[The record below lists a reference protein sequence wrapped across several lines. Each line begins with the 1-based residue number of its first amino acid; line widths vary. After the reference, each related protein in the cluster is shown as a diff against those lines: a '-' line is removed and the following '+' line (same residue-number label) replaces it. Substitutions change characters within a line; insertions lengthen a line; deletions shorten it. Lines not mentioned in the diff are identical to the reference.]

1 MQPTIESETS
11 GAQPVYR
18 IGGEWTVDHAEA
30 CLGATDAIQ
39 VAAGQ
44 SAVIHCGGLHHID
57 ITGAWM
63 LDRKIDALRQ
73 AGATITLEGFRP
85 EHFRFI
91 EHVDALFHHTGQV
104 LEREE
109 LPRPKPYLPLT
120 LLRDYAEMFI
130 DSLTF
135 TGWCLVV
142 FGRTLINPSRFRFR
156 AFIKQCEAAAVR
168 ATPIIGL
175 ISFLI
180 AIVTAYQGAA
190 QLKRFGAEIFSIN
203 LVTISVL
210 REMGVLLTA
219 IMLAG
224 RSGSAFAAEIGTM
237 KLNEEIDALKTTGL
251 DPMEVLVLPRILA
264 LVVMTPLLT
273 FFADMMGLLGSGALT
288 VATTDS
294 NWMLYL
300 SQLSTAVRMPDFW
313 IGLSKAPVFGL
324 LIGITGCFH
333 GMAVTNSAESVGKE
347 TTNAVVHAIFLVM
360 AADAIFSIVFTMIDL

>member
-1 MQPTIESETS
+1 MEPSIRSEHKKGRQVFLIE
-11 GAQPVYR
+11 
-18 IGGEWTVDHAEA
+18 GEWTIDHADA
-30 CLGATDAIQ
+30 CLAATEAIT
-39 VAAGQ
+39 AGGP
-44 SAVIHCGGLHHID
+44 AVIHCSGLTHID
-57 ITGAWM
+57 ITGAWL
-63 LDRKIDALRQ
+63 LDRRIDTLRQ
-73 AGATITLEGFRP
+73 SGINITLEGFKP

-91 EHVDALFHHTGQV
+91 EHVDALFHHTEQA

-109 LPRPKPYLPLT
+109 PSKKPYRPGD
-120 LLRDYAEMFI
+120 LLRYYAKYTADALSFLG
-130 DSLTF
+130 LT
-135 TGWCLVV
+135 WVV
-142 FGRTLINPSRFRFR
+142 IGRTLARPERFRWR

-168 ATPIIGL
+168 AAPIVGL

-264 LVVMTPLLT
+264 LVAMMPLLT
-273 FFADMMGLLGSGALT
+273 FLADIMGMVGAGVLNVLTTGNNWLLYYSR
-288 VATTDS
+288 
-294 NWMLYL
+294 
-300 SQLSTAVRMPDFW
+300 LSTAIRMNDFW
-313 IGLSKAPVFGL
+313 IGMSKAPVFGL
-324 LIGITGCFH
+324 LIGVTGCFH
-333 GMAVTNSAESVGKE
+333 GMAVANSAESVGKE
-347 TTNAVVHAIFLVM
+347 TTGAVVHAIFLVM
-360 AADAIFSIVFTMIDL
+360 MADAIFSIVFTLLNL

>member
-1 MQPTIESETS
+1 M
-11 GAQPVYR
+11 
-18 IGGEWTVDHAEA
+18 
-30 CLGATDAIQ
+30 
-39 VAAGQ
+39 
-44 SAVIHCGGLHHID
+44 
-57 ITGAWM
+57 
-63 LDRKIDALRQ
+63 
-73 AGATITLEGFRP
+73 
-85 EHFRFI
+85 
-91 EHVDALFHHTGQV
+91 
-104 LEREE
+104 
-109 LPRPKPYLPLT
+109 
-120 LLRDYAEMFI
+120 
-130 DSLTF
+130 
-135 TGWCLVV
+135 
-142 FGRTLINPSRFRFR
+142 
-156 AFIKQCEAAAVR
+156 
-168 ATPIIGL
+168 PIVGL

-180 AIVTAYQGAA
+180 AVVTAYQGAA

-264 LVVMTPLLT
+264 LMVMTPLLA

-288 VATTDS
+288 VATTDTS
-294 NWMLYL
+294 WLLYRSRL
-300 SQLSTAVRMPDFW
+300 ITAIRMPDFW

-333 GMAVTNSAESVGKE
+333 GMSVANSAESVGKE

-360 AADAIFSIVFTMIDL
+360 CADAIFSIVFTMIDL

>member
-1 MQPTIESETS
+1 MQPAIENEAS
-11 GAQPVYR
+11 GPKLVYR
-18 IGGEWTVDHAEA
+18 ISGEWTVDHAEA
-30 CLGATDAIQ
+30 CLGATEAIK
-39 VAAGQ
+39 VATGQ
-44 SAVIHCGGLHHID
+44 SAVIHCGGLEHID

-63 LDRKIDALRQ
+63 LDRKIDALRLT
-73 AGATITLEGFRP
+73 GATIALEGFRP

-109 LPRPKPYLPLT
+109 LPRKRRLRLGLFAYYVRM
-120 LLRDYAEMFI
+120 LLN
-130 DSLTF
+130 SLSF
-135 TGWCLVV
+135 TGWCLTAA
-142 FGRTLINPSRFRFR
+142 GQTLLHPSRFRFR

-168 ATPIIGL
+168 AAPIIGL

-190 QLKRFGAEIFSIN
+190 QLKRFGADIFSIN

-210 REMGVLLTA
+210 REMGVLLAA

-264 LVVMTPLLT
+264 LVVMTPLLA
-273 FFADMMGLLGSGALT
+273 FFADMMGLLGSGVQMT
-288 VATTDS
+288 VSS
-294 NWMLYL
+294 NTNWLLYL
-300 SQLSTAVRMPDFW
+300 SQLATAVRINDFW

-324 LIGITGCFH
+324 IIGITGCFH
-333 GMAVTNSAESVGKE
+333 GMSVTNSAESVGKE
-347 TTNAVVHAIFLVM
+347 TTNAVVNAIFLVM
-360 AADAIFSIVFTMIDL
+360 CADAIFSIVFTMINL